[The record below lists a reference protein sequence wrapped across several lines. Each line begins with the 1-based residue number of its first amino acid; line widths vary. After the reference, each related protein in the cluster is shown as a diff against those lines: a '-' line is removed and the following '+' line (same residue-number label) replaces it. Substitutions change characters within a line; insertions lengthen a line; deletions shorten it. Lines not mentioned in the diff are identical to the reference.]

1 MNGQQTT
8 QMAAMTLAGT
18 GPTTVKADQTRAF
31 EPRSID
37 EGYDLAKL
45 LVASGLLGRNV
56 TRPEQAFTI
65 IATGRELGLT
75 AMQSLRSIHII
86 EGKPTLSA
94 DLMAA
99 LCKSRPDVCVYFRL
113 VESTPERATY
123 ETQRK
128 GEPSLTRMT
137 WTIQQA
143 KDAGVTG
150 KDNWRKYPDAMLRAR
165 CIAAL
170 ARAVYPDLAMGIYDP
185 DEVADIPAAPAAPPQ
200 RYEVVPPPAA
210 PVDDGRFQELCDRVD
225 AAENAA
231 TLNSIASATTKAFR
245 SRLITQ
251 AQLDQI
257 KASVVAKRQIIGAPK
272 PPPSAPAEDDGP
284 AHEAN
289 EAEAEA
295 MAAQYDE

>member
-1 MNGQQTT
+1 MNGTTTT
-8 QMAAMTLAGT
+8 QAAMTLAGP
-18 GPTTVKADQTRAF
+18 GPTTMKADQTRAF

-128 GEPSLTRMT
+128 GEPSPTRMT

-170 ARAVYPDLAMGIYDP
+170 ARAVYPDLAMGIYDH

-200 RYEVVPPPAA
+200 RYEVVPPPPS

-257 KASVVAKRQIIGAPK
+257 KAAVVAKRQIIGAPK
-272 PPPSAPAEDDGP
+272 LSPSAPAEDDGP

>member
-1 MNGQQTT
+1 MMNGQQTT

-128 GEPSLTRMT
+128 GEPSPTRMT

-200 RYEVVPPPAA
+200 RYEVVPPPA
-210 PVDDGRFQELCDRVD
+210 PEVCEL
-225 AAENAA
+225 
-231 TLNSIASATTKAFR
+231 S
-245 SRLITQ
+245 
-251 AQLDQI
+251 
-257 KASVVAKRQIIGAPK
+257 SVVLCVERTTW
-272 PPPSAPAEDDGP
+272 PSGS
-284 AHEAN
+284 
-289 EAEAEA
+289 
-295 MAAQYDE
+295 